1 MKKITT
7 STGFTFDLNEK
18 LLDDM
23 RLVRQIRTLEAVK
36 DNDSATLRIV
46 NDVLEKFV
54 GGAEN
59 YDKLLDHLE
68 NISEDGVAHS
78 TAIISELTD
87 ILNALGD
94 DGKKF

>member
-1 MKKITT
+1 MIKITT
-7 STGFTFDLNEK
+7 STGFSFDMNEK

-23 RLVRQIRTLEAVK
+23 RLVRQVRLLEAV
-36 DNDSATLRIV
+36 DNTDSATLRIV

-54 GGAEN
+54 GGSEN

-68 NISEDGVAHS
+68 NISDDGVAHS

-94 DGKKF
+94 NGKKS

>member
-36 DNDSATLRIV
+36 DNDSATLRTV

-59 YDKLLDHLE
+59 YDKLLIHLE
-68 NISEDGVAHS
+68 NISEDRVAHS
-78 TAIISELTD
+78 EAVINELTD

-94 DGKKF
+94 DGKKS

>member
-36 DNDSATLRIV
+36 DNDSSTLRIV

-59 YDKLLDHLE
+59 YDKLLTHLE

-87 ILNALGD
+87 ILNSLGD
-94 DGKKF
+94 NGKKS

>member
-1 MKKITT
+1 MIKITT
-7 STGFTFDLNEK
+7 STGFSFDMNEK

-23 RLVRQIRTLEAVK
+23 RLVRQVRLLEAV
-36 DNDSATLRIV
+36 DNTDSATLRIV

-68 NISEDGVAHS
+68 NISDDGVAHS

-94 DGKKF
+94 NGKKS

>member
-1 MKKITT
+1 MIKITT
-7 STGFTFDLNEK
+7 STGFSFDMNEK

-23 RLVRQIRTLEAVK
+23 RLVRQVRLLEVV
-36 DNDSATLRIV
+36 DNTDSATLRIV

-68 NISEDGVAHS
+68 NISDDGVAHS

-94 DGKKF
+94 NGKKS